1 MEKDKKT
8 KITHLLI
15 VILFLS
21 LGITGSVWAYGGGGG
36 DRSGASDDDIGVP
49 PPAPTKKSDIVKEYT
64 REELEEIFS
73 GLPADVVEQIV
84 DRQEGKPRTPAQLNL
99 IKSLFLSAEKFKNE
113 SEEAIWQSYEEIAVV
128 LDKAGQ
134 NAELVLTF
142 ATGGTANIVTGTLFG
157 AVRSGA
163 NAANEG
169 KSTEDILQAM
179 AVAVAVDKI
188 MSNVSH
194 LKKLGDRG
202 GELVDMV
209 SRAADLNK
217 NPQVMKY
224 LIKVGAKA
232 GLYKEGEKLTKDTIG
247 AILSYA
253 GDQARK
259 TTAAPTSPP
268 MPTYVDPGYDIDRN
282 TGQKMMK

>member
-1 MEKDKKT
+1 MEKDKKI
-8 KITHLLI
+8 KIIPLFV
-15 VILFLS
+15 VILFLFLS
-21 LGITGSVWAYGGGGG
+21 ITGSVFAYGGGGG
-36 DRSGASDDDIGVP
+36 DKSGTSDDDVGGP

-73 GLPADVVEQIV
+73 GLPEDVVEQII

-113 SEEAIWQSYEEIAVV
+113 SEEAVWQSYEEIAVV
-128 LDKAGQ
+128 LDQAGQ

-188 MSNVSH
+188 MSNVSG

-224 LIKVGAKA
+224 LVKVGAKA

-259 TTAAPTSPP
+259 AAAAPTSPP
-268 MPTYVDPGYDIDRN
+268 VDTYMGPGEYD
-282 TGQKMMK
+282 TTPSGQKVYK

>member
-1 MEKDKKT
+1 MEKDKKI
-8 KITHLLI
+8 KITYLLI

-36 DRSGASDDDIGVP
+36 NPASDSDSAVGGP
-49 PPAPTKKSDIVKEYT
+49 PGDPPKKSDVVKEYT
-64 REELEEIFS
+64 REELEQIFS
-73 GLPADVVEQIV
+73 GLPEDIKEMII
-84 DRQEGKPRTPAQLNL
+84 DKQEGKPRTPAQLNL
-99 IKSLFLSAEKFKNE
+99 IKSLFLGAEKFKHE

-128 LDKAGQ
+128 LDQAGQ

-142 ATGGTANIVTGTLFG
+142 ATGGTSSFVTGTLFG
-157 AVRSGA
+157 ATRAGI
-163 NAANEG
+163 NATNEG
-169 KSTEDILQAM
+169 KSTEEILQAM

-188 MSNVSH
+188 MSNVSG

-209 SRAADLNK
+209 SRAAELNK

-232 GLYKEGEKLTKDTIG
+232 GLYKEGEKLTKDAIG
-247 AILSYA
+247 AILSYV

-259 TTAAPTSPP
+259 TTAVPTSPP

>member
-1 MEKDKKT
+1 MEKDKKI
-8 KITHLLI
+8 KITYLLI

-21 LGITGSVWAYGGGGG
+21 LGITGSVWAYGGGGNP
-36 DRSGASDDDIGVP
+36 ASDSDSAAGGPSEDP
-49 PPAPTKKSDIVKEYT
+49 PKKSDIVKEYT

-73 GLPADVVEQIV
+73 GLPEDIKKMII
-84 DRQEGKPRTPAQLNL
+84 DKQEGKPRTPAQLNL
-99 IKSLFLSAEKFKNE
+99 IKSLFLGAEKFKHE

-128 LDKAGQ
+128 LDQAGQ

-169 KSTEDILQAM
+169 KSTEDILQAI

-188 MSNVSH
+188 MSNVKG

-217 NPQVMKY
+217 NPKVAKY
-224 LIKVGAKA
+224 LMRVGAKA
-232 GLYKEGEKLTKDTIG
+232 FGYKLGEKLTKDQIG
-247 AILSYA
+247 AILGYI

-259 TTAAPTSPP
+259 TTAVPTSPP
-268 MPTYVDPGYDIDRN
+268 MPTYVDPGYDIDRI

>member
-36 DRSGASDDDIGVP
+36 GGGRPGESDSDAGGP

-73 GLPADVVEQIV
+73 GLPEDVVEQIV

-188 MSNVSH
+188 MSNVSG

-209 SRAADLNK
+209 SRASQLNK

-224 LIKVGAKA
+224 LVKVGVKA

-247 AILSYA
+247 AILGWA
-253 GDQARK
+253 GDEARK
-259 TTAAPTSPP
+259 AAAAPTGPP
-268 MPTYVDPGYDIDRN
+268 TETYTPPTPIAGGTPRI
-282 TGQKMMK
+282 

>member
-1 MEKDKKT
+1 
-8 KITHLLI
+8 LI
-15 VILFLS
+15 KILFLS
-21 LGITGSVWAYGGGGG
+21 LSVTGSVWAYGGGGG
-36 DRSGASDDDIGVP
+36 GGGRPGESDDDVGGP
-49 PPAPTKKSDIVKEYT
+49 TATPTKKSDIIKEYT

-73 GLPADVVEQIV
+73 GLPEDVVEQIV

-188 MSNVSH
+188 MSNVSG

-247 AILSYA
+247 AILSYV

-259 TTAAPTSPP
+259 TAAAPTSPP
-268 MPTYVDPGYDIDRN
+268 MPTYVDPGYHIDRIN
-282 TGQKMMK
+282 QQKYMK

>member
-1 MEKDKKT
+1 MEKDKKI

-36 DRSGASDDDIGVP
+36 DRSGASDDDIGGP
-49 PPAPTKKSDIVKEYT
+49 TATPTKKSDIVKEYT

-188 MSNVSH
+188 MSNVSG

-224 LIKVGAKA
+224 LVKVGAKA

-247 AILSYA
+247 AILSYV

-259 TTAAPTSPP
+259 TAAAPTSPP
-268 MPTYVDPGYDIDRN
+268 VDTYMGPGEFVTTPI
-282 TGQKMMK
+282 GQKVYK